1 MNLTGRCLADSYIV
15 MDKMKEISSEELLSF
30 NGKEGRPVYMVFQGR
45 VYDVSKSPLW
55 SKGLHMNRHSAGKD
69 LTGEISAAPH
79 GTEVLERYPQVG
91 VLKKGALEE
100 LKHLPPILQN
110 FLQKFPM
117 ARRHPHPM
125 VVHFPIAFLMA
136 SSLFVLLYLIFKN
149 PSFEIT
155 SLYLLILGAIA
166 SLFAMATG
174 LLTWW
179 INYRLKLTL
188 FVKRKIQFSILLLI
202 FEIILIL
209 WRSFPSQ
216 ISSPIYFVMM
226 VLLTPIVSLLG
237 YYGGQMT
244 FPTEK
249 ADEGMR

>member
-1 MNLTGRCLADSYIV
+1 
-15 MDKMKEISSEELLSF
+15 MKEMTLEELLSF
-30 NGKEGRPVYMVFQGR
+30 NGKDGKPVYISHQGK
-45 VYDVSKSPLW
+45 VYDVSRSPLW
-55 SKGLHMNRHSAGKD
+55 SKGLHMNRHPSGRD

-91 VLKKGALEE
+91 VLKKGAPEE
-100 LKHLPPILQN
+100 LKHLPPILQTL
-110 FLQKFPM
+110 LQRIPM

-136 SSLFVLLYLIFKN
+136 SSLFILLHLIFKD
-149 PSFEIT
+149 PFLGMTSF
-155 SLYLLILGAIA
+155 YLLILGAIA
-166 SLFAMATG
+166 SPFAMATG

-188 FVKRKIQFSILLLI
+188 FVKRKIQLSILLLL
-202 FEIILIL
+202 FEILLL
-209 WRSFPSQ
+209 WRSSSQ
-216 ISSPIYFVMM
+216 EIFNSIYFIMV
-226 VLLTPIVSLLG
+226 VLLTPIVSFLG

-249 ADEGMR
+249 

>member
-1 MNLTGRCLADSYIV
+1 MT
-15 MDKMKEISSEELLSF
+15 SEELLSF
-30 NGKEGRPVYMVFQGR
+30 SGKDGKPVYISFQGK

-55 SKGLHMNRHSAGKD
+55 SKGLHINRHLPGRD

-91 VLKKGALEE
+91 ILKKGVPEE
-100 LKHLPPILQN
+100 LKHLPSMLQN
-110 FLQKFPM
+110 LLQRFPM

-125 VVHFPIAFLMA
+125 IVHFPIAFLMA
-136 SSLFVLLYLIFKN
+136 SFLFYILYFLFPHPSLG
-149 PSFEIT
+149 T
-155 SLYLLILGAIA
+155 THAHLLILGAI
-166 SLFAMATG
+166 STPFAMATG

-188 FVKRKIQFSILLLI
+188 YVKRKIQLSILLLI
-202 FEIILIL
+202 IEVILLFFLIGEVEIFHPIYLILIL
-209 WRSFPSQ
+209 
-216 ISSPIYFVMM
+216 
-226 VLLTPIVSLLG
+226 LLTPIVILLG

-249 ADEGMR
+249 T

>member
-1 MNLTGRCLADSYIV
+1 
-15 MDKMKEISSEELLSF
+15 MKEITSEELLSF
-30 NGKEGRPVYMVFQGR
+30 KGKDGKPVNIAFQEK

-55 SKGLHMNRHSAGKD
+55 AKGLHMNRHPAGKD
-69 LTGEISAAPH
+69 LTADLSAAPH
-79 GTEVLERYPQVG
+79 GAEVLERYPQVG

-100 LKHLPPILQN
+100 LKHLPSVLQN
-110 FLQKFPM
+110 FLQRFPM

-125 VVHFPIAFLMA
+125 IVHFPIALLMA
-136 SSLFVLLYLIFKN
+136 SSVLVLLYLLFKN

-155 SLYLLILGAIA
+155 SVYLLILGAIA
-166 SLFAMATG
+166 SPFAMATG
-174 LLTWW
+174 LFTWW
-179 INYRLKLTL
+179 INYRLKLTF
-188 FVKRKIQFSILLLI
+188 FVKRKIQFSVLLLM

-209 WRSFPSQ
+209 WRNSQSQ
-216 ISSPIYFVMM
+216 ISNSIYFIMM

-249 ADEGMR
+249 

>member
-1 MNLTGRCLADSYIV
+1 
-15 MDKMKEISSEELLSF
+15 MKEMTSEELLSF
-30 NGKEGRPVYMVFQGR
+30 NGKDGNPVYIAFEGN

-55 SKGLHMNRHSAGKD
+55 SKGLHMNRHPSGKD

-79 GTEVLERYPQVG
+79 GPEVFERYPQVG
-91 VLKKGALEE
+91 ILKKEPPEE

-110 FLQKFPM
+110 LLRQFPF

-125 VVHFPIAFLMA
+125 IVHFPLAFLMG
-136 SSLFVLLYLIFKN
+136 SSLFVILFMFFQKT
-149 PSFEIT
+149 SFEVT
-155 SLYLLILGAIA
+155 SFYLFILGAIA
-166 SLFAMATG
+166 SPFAIATG

-188 FVKRKIQFSILLLI
+188 FVKRKIQLSISLLLL
-202 FEIILIL
+202 EIILII
-209 WRSFPSQ
+209 WRGTNPS
-216 ISSPIYFVMM
+216 ITNPLYFILVI
-226 VLLTPIVSLLG
+226 LLTPMVGLLG

-249 ADEGMR
+249 S